1 MTLLCSAH
9 PTPPSTLSL
18 QLLFLTQHD
27 HIIINAI
34 NIHNNTTHKRC
45 FWEPAESLLKQ
56 PGVLA
61 TTVGYTGAP
70 PNKPPP
76 SYDTVCFGND
86 YVEAVRVVYDDTILD
101 YTTLLDKFFEVQKP
115 GLSRQYASIVFVTD
129 DNEEEEEVN
138 KWKNAAIKTKVKRQ
152 SDNLPYEL
160 VEIEPTSSFYRA
172 EEYHQRY
179 WEKQRLRAGLAVL
192 LVAGASG
199 AYDDFGGGVIVFLV
213 GAGWMILERLVVRD
227 VRELKSGDM
236 ILELKNGL
244 TKRSFCCWNAA
255 LQWAKIF
262 NLCLERRRAKHS
274 WALRVESKVHLIL
287 RRGMK
292 GKDNKFDRNQRGT
305 GVGLGPGGA
314 SFCGNE

>member
-18 QLLFLTQHD
+18 QLLFLTQHNNST
-27 HIIINAI
+27 NAI
-34 NIHNNTTHKRC
+34 NIHNNNKNNTTHKRC

-129 DNEEEEEVN
+129 NNEEEEVN
-138 KWKNAAIKTKVKRQ
+138 KWKTAAIKTKVKRT

-199 AYDDFGGGVIVFLV
+199 AYDDFGGGVIGNFELGGLTFDTICNAVFLV

-236 ILELKNGL
+236 ILEL
-244 TKRSFCCWNAA
+244 
-255 LQWAKIF
+255 
-262 NLCLERRRAKHS
+262 
-274 WALRVESKVHLIL
+274 
-287 RRGMK
+287 
-292 GKDNKFDRNQRGT
+292 
-305 GVGLGPGGA
+305 
-314 SFCGNE
+314 